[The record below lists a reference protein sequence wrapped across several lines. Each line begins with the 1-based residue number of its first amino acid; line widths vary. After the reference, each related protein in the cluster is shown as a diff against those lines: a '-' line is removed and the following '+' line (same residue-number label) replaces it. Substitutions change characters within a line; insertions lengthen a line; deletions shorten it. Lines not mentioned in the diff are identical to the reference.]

1 MVGSSMNAAEQPI
14 YKVRR
19 VASPYPYL
27 PEGYWYKGGVPR
39 ETLRRLIHPLSS
51 PLTVRDFDIFRTKET
66 EDEHDH
72 ALSLQYLSDDYE
84 FGHGIEVVE
93 DLTTYFKSRDLTVN
107 EVALHHER
115 LGYTKEADSDL
126 RSLSLRP
133 TRSVCNAHGEP
144 PSSTWCKA
152 VRLTVEGRA
161 QGVSWNLCFPIL
173 PGRIA
178 LFDIALNLDRS
189 FLSGLTA
196 GIEFVETV
204 KEYGFLQDAPYGI
217 DGVKYAIEESAST
230 LHQGIRF
237 FRNIP
242 KEVLSSLSLNT

>member
-1 MVGSSMNAAEQPI
+1 MVTSTMNAAEQPI

-51 PLTVRDFDIFRTKET
+51 PLAVRDFDIFRTKET

-93 DLTTYFKSRDLTVN
+93 DLTMYFKSRDLTVN

-115 LGYTKEADSDL
+115 LGYTKAADSDL

-133 TRSVCNAHGEP
+133 TRSVCNARGEP

-152 VRLTVEGRA
+152 VRLAVEGRA
-161 QGVSWNLCFPIL
+161 QGVLWNLCFEVL
-173 PGRIA
+173 PERVA

-189 FLSGLTA
+189 FLSGLSV
-196 GIEFVETV
+196 GIEFVEVV
-204 KEYGFLQDAPYGI
+204 KEYGFLQDAPHGI
-217 DGVKYAIEESAST
+217 DGVKYSIERSAST

-242 KEVLSSLSLNT
+242 KEVLSSMSLNT